1 MKLFRGSI
9 HSGPVRIAY
18 QRTGGDLPPVLL
30 IHGLTDNGMIW
41 NSLVAE
47 LAFSYDVVFPDM
59 RGHGYSSLTPD
70 GDYRVAAM
78 ADDVVALVHELGITG
93 SVIIGHSM
101 GAAITAYL
109 GGQFGDLFRGLV
121 LIDPPWIDP
130 ASVTD
135 ASIADAYA
143 AFETDLK
150 AYRSLSYDELVANI
164 RSRNPNW
171 IEADYRAWAK
181 AKQQASFDALA
192 VIPSLARDWQE
203 HSAKITLPALL
214 VTGNPA
220 LGAIVSREIAE
231 AQLKAHPNWIEYHSE
246 ISGHG
251 VSRDDRLG
259 TVKAIKRFLLDR
271 FLEN

>member
-9 HSGPVRIAY
+9 QSGSVRIAY
-18 QRTGGDLPPVLL
+18 QRTGDDLPPVLL
-30 IHGLTDNGMIW
+30 LHGLTDSGMIW
-41 NSLVAE
+41 GSLVAE

-59 RGHGYSSLTPD
+59 RGHGYSSLAPD

-78 ADDVVALVHELGITG
+78 AEDVVALVRALEIAGA
-93 SVIIGHSM
+93 VVIGHSM

-109 GGQFGDLFRGLV
+109 GANYGELFRGLV
-121 LIDPPWIDP
+121 LIDPPWFDP

-135 ASIADAYA
+135 EAIADAAA
-143 AFETDLK
+143 AFENDLK
-150 AYRSLSYDELVANI
+150 TYHALSYDGLVANI

-171 IEADYRAWAK
+171 LEEDYRAWAK
-181 AKQQASFDALA
+181 AKQQATFEALA

-203 HSAKITLPALL
+203 SSRRISLPALL
-214 VTGNPA
+214 VSGNPA
-220 LGAIVSREIAE
+220 LGAIVTREIAA
-231 AQLKAHPNWIEYHSE
+231 AQLAAHPNWREYHSE
-246 ISGHG
+246 IAGHG

-259 TVKAIKRFLLDR
+259 TVKAIKRFLLDC

>member
-1 MKLFRGSI
+1 MKLLRGSI

-30 IHGLTDNGMIW
+30 IHGLTDNGLIW
-41 NSLVAE
+41 NSLAAE

-59 RGHGYSSLTPD
+59 RGHGYSGPAPD

-78 ADDVVALVHELGITG
+78 ADDVVALVHELGIAG
-93 SVIIGHSM
+93 SVVIGHSM

-109 GGQFGDLFRGLV
+109 GGQFEDLFRGLV
-121 LIDPPWIDP
+121 LIDPPWFD
-130 ASVTD
+130 ASLVTD
-135 ASIADAYA
+135 ASIADAFA
-143 AFETDLK
+143 TFENDLK
-150 AYRSLSYDELVANI
+150 LYHSLSYDELVANI

-181 AKQQASFDALA
+181 AKQQATFEALA

-220 LGAIVSREIAE
+220 LGAIVTPEIAA
-231 AQLKAHPNWIEYHSE
+231 AQLAVHPNWTEFHSD

-251 VSRDDRLG
+251 VSRDDRAG
-259 TVKAIKRFLLDR
+259 TVRAIKRFLLDR